1 MRKPEWVV
9 NPDVRTR
16 VPRYQPG
23 ESHSQ
28 EGNSGPALFCGC
40 FQGAGV
46 WTVGLECR
54 LGFPSLVASVS
65 PSVKQECECLS
76 PGSFYLQRTKEWP
89 RVTHL
94 GLSPRLLLS
103 VVTPL
108 RGNPGTERGRTWPCF
123 HSDSWKSLNWEVT
136 VPMQPELVELPGSWR
151 AGGGEGLVPRGV
163 SHAVSRARLTGGLVE
178 TPGGACLRPH
188 SSQGRT
194 EPAAPTRPQVC
205 FLAEAA
211 PLARPIGDFVVQASL
226 T

>member
-16 VPRYQPG
+16 VPRHQPG

-76 PGSFYLQRTKEWP
+76 PGSFYLQRVKSGPESHTWDFHP
-89 RVTHL
+89 DFCSVLLPLSGRIL
-94 GLSPRLLLS
+94 GRD
-103 VVTPL
+103 V
-108 RGNPGTERGRTWPCF
+108 
-123 HSDSWKSLNWEVT
+123 
-136 VPMQPELVELPGSWR
+136 
-151 AGGGEGLVPRGV
+151 
-163 SHAVSRARLTGGLVE
+163 GGL
-178 TPGGACLRPH
+178 G
-188 SSQGRT
+188 
-194 EPAAPTRPQVC
+194 PASIQILGKV
-205 FLAEAA
+205 
-211 PLARPIGDFVVQASL
+211 
-226 T
+226 